1 MTASSITPC
10 GSSDARRVDVLTR
23 LMVSCVV
30 AGLLSS
36 TPQCVHGQTRRPESP
51 KTPPVA
57 PLRPPSEAS
66 IPDGPLGEAIRQGER
81 ILTHTPVYAKA
92 YVGARVHC
100 TSCHLDRGR
109 QAWAAP
115 WADRKSTRLN
125 SSHQ

>member
-10 GSSDARRVDVLTR
+10 GSSDARWVDVLTR
-23 LMVSCVV
+23 LMVACVV
-30 AGLLSS
+30 AGLLSL

-57 PLRPPSEAS
+57 PLRPPSEPS
-66 IPDGPLGEAIRQGER
+66 IPDGPLGAAIRHGER
-81 ILTHTPVYAKA
+81 ILTHTAVYAEA

-109 QAWAAP
+109 LDAARP
-115 WADRKSTRLN
+115 RTDVCRTIL
-125 SSHQ
+125 